1 LKQIRKA
8 VSGLIRNSFSHFRTK
23 TDELT
28 VIKKHPNYLQAALIY
43 IFASCKNKKTNT
55 DNTVQT
61 MIKKTVFFLLLF
73 SSVSAYPK
81 NDRVGIALKE
91 LDEYIEKRSDFEIAK
106 KERIRNLERKFSNI
120 NSSLTDKYNLYN
132 KLYTEYQ
139 SYKYDSAYIYAER
152 MLQHAQKLN
161 NPNMIA
167 ESKIALAFSCVS
179 AGLYK
184 EASEISN
191 SIDTVQVQTKYKA
204 DLYSFLSILYIN
216 MADFSGAKPYYTMY
230 RDKSFQYCQISI
242 ALLEK
247 EKPEAIMAEI
257 RKCQLLGDYAKA
269 ISIAKHFIATKKSGL
284 HDYAIVASTLGYFY
298 QVKKDTVKSIEYFAK
313 AAIADIK
320 MGTKETAA
328 MRQLAELLYDKGDV
342 QRAYDYAILALDDAN
357 FYNAKQRKIEVGRI
371 LPIIETGRFEIIK
384 QQKDKLLIYS
394 GMISVLFILFMIAT
408 FIILKQKKRL
418 DSARLLILQQNK
430 NLLESNE
437 ELTQV
442 QKEISKQNIDL
453 IHINEKLKEA
463 HRIKDEYIGYFFS
476 TNSTYLEKI
485 EDYRKM
491 VARKIRNRQFD
502 ELAQLGDASGLRKER
517 EEMFALFD
525 QIFMKLFPD
534 FVSRYNMLFN
544 EEDRVSIKS
553 DGTLTPEIR
562 IFALIRLG
570 ITESE
575 RIAKFLDFSLSTVKN
590 YKTKVKNRSIIANE
604 LFEHKIMEIES
615 VKTEISEVSE

>member
-1 LKQIRKA
+1 MQVAKNKHQYT
-8 VSGLIRNSFSHFRTK
+8 F
-23 TDELT
+23 LT
-28 VIKKHPNYLQAALIY
+28 VQP
-43 IFASCKNKKTNT
+43 
-55 DNTVQT
+55 
-61 MIKKTVFFLLLF
+61 MIKKNVLFLLIFF
-73 SSVSAYPK
+73 SATAYSK
-81 NDRVGIALKE
+81 NDRISVALKE
-91 LDEYIEKRSDFEIAK
+91 LDGYIEKRSDFERAK
-106 KERIRNLERKFSNI
+106 KERIRNLESKFSNT
-120 NSSLTDKYNLYN
+120 NFSLTDKYHLYS

-139 SYKYDSAYIYAER
+139 SYKYDSAYIYAGR
-152 MLQHAQKLN
+152 MLQYAEKLN

-184 EASEISN
+184 EATEISN
-191 SIDTVQVQTKYKA
+191 SIDTAQVQIKYKA

-216 MADFSGAKPYYTMY
+216 MADFSGAEPYYTKY
-230 RDKSFQYCQISI
+230 RNKSFQNCQNSI
-242 ALLEK
+242 ALFEK
-247 EKPEAIMAEI
+247 ESPEAIMAEI
-257 RKCQLLGDYAKA
+257 RKCQLQGDYRKA
-269 ISIAKHFIATKKSGL
+269 IAISEHFIATKKSGL
-284 HDYAIVASTLGYFY
+284 HDYAVVASTLGYFY
-298 QVKKDTVKSIEYFAK
+298 QVRKDTVSSIEYFAK
-313 AAIADIK
+313 ATIADIK

-328 MRQLAELLYDKGDV
+328 MRQLAELLYKKGDV
-342 QRAYDYAILALDDAN
+342 QRAYNYAILALDDAN

-394 GMISVLFILFMIAT
+394 GMISALFILFMLAT

-418 DSARLLILQQNK
+418 NSARLLILQQNK

-453 IHINEKLKEA
+453 LHANEKLKEA

-502 ELAQLGDASGLRKER
+502 ELAQLSSSSDLRKER

-544 EEDRVSIKS
+544 EEDRVAIKS
-553 DGTLTPEIR
+553 DGMLTPEIR

-590 YKTKVKNRSIIANE
+590 YKTKVKNRSTIANE

-615 VKTEISEVSE
+615 VKTEISE